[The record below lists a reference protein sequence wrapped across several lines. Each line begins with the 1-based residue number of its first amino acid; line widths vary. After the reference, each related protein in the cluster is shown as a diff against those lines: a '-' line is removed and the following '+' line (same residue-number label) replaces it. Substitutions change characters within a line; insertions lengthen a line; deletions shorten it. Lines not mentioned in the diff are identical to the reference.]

1 MTRTEIETIVR
12 NPETGEEKTLYGNE
26 YKPVKCHRE
35 GFTEVVKQTM
45 VKFQMM
51 TRSSENLQ
59 RKWRIK
65 ECLKLQS
72 KNQARS

>member
-1 MTRTEIETIVR
+1 MTRTEIETIIR

-45 VKFQMM
+45 ELYQ
-51 TRSSENLQ
+51 LDD
-59 RKWRIK
+59 
-65 ECLKLQS
+65 
-72 KNQARS
+72 KNFREIAKKVEE

>member
-45 VKFQMM
+45 VKF
-51 TRSSENLQ
+51 
-59 RKWRIK
+59 
-65 ECLKLQS
+65 KLDD
-72 KNQARS
+72 KKFREIAKKVEE